1 MEEEHVGLFY
11 RFLLFIGIVGLIL
24 TPAIPLGLNQKLSP
38 GQYLSQI
45 FVPSTISL
53 VLVIFTYFGLSS
65 MDYNPTS
72 LQFMTIAAICG
83 ASLISLMSIS
93 FSWQRIKYAA
103 F

>member
-1 MEEEHVGLFY
+1 M
-11 RFLLFIGIVGLIL
+11 VGLIL
-24 TPAIPLGLNQKLSP
+24 TPAIPLGLDQKLSP

-53 VLVIFTYFGLSS
+53 LLILGTYFGLYKINY
-65 MDYNPTS
+65 DVTT
-72 LQFMTIAAICG
+72 LQYMTIAAICG